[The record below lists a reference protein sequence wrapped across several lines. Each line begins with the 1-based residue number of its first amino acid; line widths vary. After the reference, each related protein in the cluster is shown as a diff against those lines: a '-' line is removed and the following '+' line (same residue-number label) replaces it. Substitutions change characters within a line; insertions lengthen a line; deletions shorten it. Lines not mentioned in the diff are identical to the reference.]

1 MLNFPALHLTFGT
14 ADKKPD
20 AKSKIHKDY
29 DIIVSYFLLEVK
41 LNPSDSRLLIRVKS
55 NFHSDDKYA
64 ILFSMSM
71 FREHW
76 IGGLV
81 AYSTFFIISLIVTF
95 TVPILYDTLPQ
106 EWNPT
111 IPPVRDV
118 VKIIGCFA
126 VAVLFG
132 LWPDVDIKSKSQKI
146 FYTVLFGLNVGL
158 IVFLQKYLESA
169 LLGLFAMLPIM
180 SKHRGWTHAKITM
193 ILLPS
198 VFLLIPIYAAYSEWE
213 TAGSFVDSLNAVR
226 EWDGLT
232 DAVRNGFPFYV
243 ASFVGYATHLH
254 LDGILFRSRKAQRR
268 KARVN

>member
-1 MLNFPALHLTFGT
+1 
-14 ADKKPD
+14 
-20 AKSKIHKDY
+20 
-29 DIIVSYFLLEVK
+29 
-41 LNPSDSRLLIRVKS
+41 
-55 NFHSDDKYA
+55 
-64 ILFSMSM
+64 MSM

-81 AYSTFFIISLIVTF
+81 AYSIFFIISFITTLA
-95 TVPILYDTLPQ
+95 VPILYDSVPQ

-111 IPPVRDV
+111 IPPVSDF
-118 VKIIGCFA
+118 VKIVGCFA

-146 FYTVLFGLNVGL
+146 FYSVLFALNVVL

-198 VFLLIPIYAAYSEWE
+198 VFLFIPIYAAHSEWE
-213 TAGSFVDSLNAVR
+213 TDGNLIDIFNALRGWEGLKDTVR
-226 EWDGLT
+226 I
-232 DAVRNGFPFYV
+232 GFPFYV
-243 ASFVGYATHLH
+243 ASFIGYAMHLH
-254 LDGILFRSRKAQRR
+254 LDGILFRSRKAQRQ
-268 KARVN
+268 KARSNK